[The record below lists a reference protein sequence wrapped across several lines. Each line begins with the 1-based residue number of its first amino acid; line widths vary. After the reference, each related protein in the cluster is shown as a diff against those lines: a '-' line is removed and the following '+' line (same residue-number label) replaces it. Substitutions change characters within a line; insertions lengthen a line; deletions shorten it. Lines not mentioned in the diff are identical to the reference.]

1 LPTGSDSLQMMMD
14 EVQKTEKEFHFDLYR
29 RLPVT
34 LVKGKGTH
42 VWDSQDR
49 EYIDFL
55 SGIAVNALGHQHPAI
70 VKAIQEQAAKLIHV
84 SNIFYN
90 EPQANLA
97 RLLIEISGFER
108 VFFCNSGLE
117 ANEAAI
123 KLARKIG
130 NSKGKKGPIISF
142 TSGFHG
148 RSVASITMGSD
159 KHQRGFGPLPQGFL
173 KLPYNDP
180 KSLRDQL
187 NEDTIAVFVEAIQGE
202 GGVNLAHVD
211 FMETLQEL
219 CNENEVILV
228 VDEIQTG
235 FGRTGKLFGYQ
246 HYPLKPDMITIA
258 KALGGGFPIGALL
271 TSTAL
276 STHFEYGDHGTTFG
290 GNPLACAASLATV
303 RTILKDNLVEKAANT
318 GKYFFDKLK
327 PLKDRIPQINEIRGK
342 GLMIGLELSFPCRPV
357 VLKMLEKGFIINC
370 TADKVIR
377 LLPPLIIT
385 KKEIDHL
392 ILKLEET
399 ILEEIP

>member
-1 LPTGSDSLQMMMD
+1 MMD
-14 EVQKTEKEFHFDLYR
+14 EVQKTEKSFHFDLYR

-34 LVKGKGTH
+34 LVKGKGTR
-42 VWDSQDR
+42 VWDSFNK
-49 EYIDFL
+49 EYLDFL
-55 SGIAVNALGHQHPAI
+55 SGIAVNVLGHQHPEI
-70 VKAIQEQAAKLIHV
+70 VKAIHEQTERLIHV

-97 RLLIEISGFER
+97 KFLIEISDFER

-130 NSKGKKGPIISF
+130 NEKGKKGPIISF

-148 RSVASITMGSD
+148 RSIASISMGSE

-173 KLPYNDP
+173 KLPFNDS
-180 KSLRDQL
+180 KLL
-187 NEDTIAVFVEAIQGE
+187 KKNINHDTIAVFVEAVQGE
-202 GGVNLAHVD
+202 GGVKPAQTD
-211 FMETLQEL
+211 FMKILQEL
-219 CNENEVILV
+219 CKKYKILLV
-228 VDEIQTG
+228 GDEIQTG
-235 FGRTGKLFGYQ
+235 FGRTGRLFGYQ
-246 HYPLKPDMITIA
+246 HYPVKPDMITVA

-276 STHFEYGDHGTTFG
+276 SGYFEYGDHGTTFG

-303 RTILKDNLVEKAANT
+303 KTIIKDNLIEKTASL
-318 GKYFFDKLK
+318 GKYFLEKLS
-327 PLKDRIPQINEIRGK
+327 PLQNRISQIKEIRGK
-342 GLMIGLELSFPCRPV
+342 GLMIGIELSFPCRPV
-357 VLKMLEKGFIINC
+357 VINMLGKGFIINC
-370 TADKVIR
+370 TAENTIR

-385 KKEIDHL
+385 KKEIDRL
-392 ILKLEET
+392 ILNLEKA